1 MMAKALTDEQRKMRL
16 ELVDLAG
23 QGIRTQATSGYYTAE
38 QVSYMTQQLERVAKF
53 LCVRN

>member
-1 MMAKALTDEQRKMRL
+1 MAKGLTPEIRKLRL

-23 QGIRTQATSGYYTAE
+23 QGIKTQAANGYYNEA
-38 QVSYMTQQLERVAKF
+38 QVTYLTEQLERVAKF

>member
-23 QGIRTQATSGYYTAE
+23 QGVRTQANAGYYDAE